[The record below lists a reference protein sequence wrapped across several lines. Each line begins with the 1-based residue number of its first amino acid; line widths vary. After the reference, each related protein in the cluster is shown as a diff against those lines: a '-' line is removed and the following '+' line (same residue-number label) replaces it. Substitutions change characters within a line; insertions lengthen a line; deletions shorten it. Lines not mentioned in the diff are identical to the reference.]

1 MTSAAEE
8 RSLQEGDLN
17 PDPHRQFA
25 VWFQEAVASGEPMPA
40 AMALATVDA
49 DGAPSLRMMLLE
61 HFDERG
67 FVIQTNLQSPKAQHL
82 ARSPRAALAFF
93 WPILVRQVRVTG
105 QVSELSRDE
114 MATYFAR
121 TPDGVRAMLRAC
133 RQSQTIASRAALEQ
147 LYADSVA
154 TGELDL
160 PDHWGGYLLTV
171 ESIEFWQGRPNWLQ
185 DRLRYTRS
193 NGGGWRIE
201 RLIP

>member
-1 MTSAAEE
+1 MTSAADE
-8 RSLQEGDLN
+8 RSLLESDLD

-25 VWFQEAVASGEPMPA
+25 VWFQEALAAREPMPG

-49 DGAPSLRMMLLE
+49 EGAPSLRMMLLE

-67 FVIQTNLQSPKAQHL
+67 FIIQTNLHSPKAEHL
-82 ARSPRAALAFF
+82 ERSPRAALAFF
-93 WPILVRQVRVTG
+93 WPLLVRQVRVTG
-105 QVSELSRDE
+105 TVSEISRTE
-114 MATYFAR
+114 MASYFAN

-133 RQSQTIASRAALEQ
+133 RQSQPIASRAALEQ

-185 DRLRYTRS
+185 DRLRYTRER
-193 NGGGWRIE
+193 GGGWRIE